1 MVLLLPITA
10 FFFWASGCF
19 VKRGHASLDPHRVG
33 LIYLDSRHVVYH
45 DSQGPF
51 EKHAGN

>member
-10 FFFWASGCF
+10 FFFFWASGCF
-19 VKRGHASLDPHRVG
+19 VKRGHASLDGG